1 MAITRQ
7 HITGF
12 FLGMGAAAVGFFFYR
27 QNQDKI
33 DDFLRKRGIKLPG
46 GAGKDYSSRSLEDL
60 VREKERI
67 EDIIAEREHELKN
80 QSGET
85 KKS

>member
-27 QNQDKI
+27 QNQDRI
-33 DDFLRKRGIKLPG
+33 DEFLRKRGIKIPG
-46 GAGKDYSSRSLEDL
+46 ASGKDLSGKSLEEL
-60 VREKERI
+60 VREKEKI

-80 QSGET
+80 QGGAA
-85 KKS
+85 KKA